1 MKTTADAL
9 PCFIADKNVELFT
22 KHKIFTVTELH
33 SRYEILMESYSKK
46 LNIEALTMADMARKQ
61 ILPAVSSY
69 LHELT
74 QTALDK
80 KALAADLPC
89 EWETQTVRALS
100 DSLTALYK
108 NLDKLETH
116 LRKAQK
122 MDDVTQQ
129 GLYYKDTI
137 LKDMAAVRKE
147 ADKAESL
154 TAVEYWPFPTYT
166 DLLYHN

>member
-1 MKTTADAL
+1 M
-9 PCFIADKNVELFT
+9 
-22 KHKIFTVTELH
+22 
-33 SRYEILMESYSKK
+33 
-46 LNIEALTMADMARKQ
+46 
-61 ILPAVSSY
+61 
-69 LHELT
+69 
-74 QTALDK
+74 
-80 KALAADLPC
+80 
-89 EWETQTVRALS
+89 S

-122 MDDVTQQ
+122 IDDVTQQ

-154 TAVEYWPFPTYT
+154 TAVEYWPFPTYM